1 MYIQFGALTRLI
13 RNAEPPVLRRHNLSK
28 SSKCL
33 SLVIDFE
40 AEENQV
46 AKKEGIRPRLN
57 PVSIFLL

>member
-28 SSKCL
+28 NSKCL